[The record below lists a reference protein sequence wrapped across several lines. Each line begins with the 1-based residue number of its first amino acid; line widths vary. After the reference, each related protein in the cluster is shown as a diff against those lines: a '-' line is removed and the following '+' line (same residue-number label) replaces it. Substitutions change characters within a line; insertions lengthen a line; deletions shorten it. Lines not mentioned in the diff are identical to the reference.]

1 MSPIKQRRIRIIS
14 RRKNTP
20 QNHVEGRLTERSL
33 LLLRLMDTFLFNIAN
48 FSGKTFVNPS
58 TSTCKLHS
66 FIPPPVPSAPSIFLA
81 IHPPTCPPTY
91 ILTSVFL
98 AISPPVIPTT
108 SLHLSY
114 TYPPSFILA
123 TFHISPSRSP
133 SYIYYTHLSHLHHS
147 TCLSGYILP
156 SALLYIPLNL
166 SSELHP
172 SICPPSYIP
181 LPGLTV
187 LLAVSFHLSS

>member
-1 MSPIKQRRIRIIS
+1 MS

-48 FSGKTFVNPS
+48 FSGMTFVNPS
-58 TSTCKLHS
+58 TSTCNPSSLRLFHQLHLS
-66 FIPPPVPSAPSIFLA
+66 SSLYIPQPVHRL
-81 IHPPTCPPTY
+81 
-91 ILTSVFL
+91 
-98 AISPPVIPTT
+98 T
-108 SLHLSY
+108 SLHLSSWQY
-114 TYPPSFILA
+114 PHRSSLPHPATYPTHIPPSFILA

-156 SALLYIPLNL
+156 SAFLYIPLNL